1 MQVPAASLTC
11 YCGPRSAMAVKPA
24 RVGINGFGRIGRLV
38 LRAALQHDGLEV
50 VAINDPF
57 TDAAYMEYMF
67 KCVPVTVPGS

>member
-1 MQVPAASLTC
+1 
-11 YCGPRSAMAVKPA
+11 MAVKPA

-67 KCVPVTVPGS
+67 KCVPGMVPGLQTWLPALQHTEYSAG